1 MWDESGD
8 EPKTR
13 TYIMIGDEKVL
24 VSVFW
29 NQNGFTLVDDLPKG
43 VSFTADYF
51 INNILEKLTKR
62 GTNIVSTIL
71 YQN

>member
-51 INNILEKLTKR
+51 INNI
-62 GTNIVSTIL
+62 
-71 YQN
+71 